1 MATIQVVEEHYHK
14 DYFKKLKFKQQ
25 QKKILNKNINICR
38 NKLQIFLNKK

>member
-25 QKKILNKNINICR
+25 QKNYWIKTQTFVETTTNIS
-38 NKLQIFLNKK
+38 